1 MTPPTTQSE
10 RLPLELLRDRLAHT
24 ADLAELAAVLA
35 ALVQWTPLTP
45 RDVIGHLH
53 AALVEYLRASAHRGP
68 IGPPGAHQREPR

>member
-35 ALVQWTPLTP
+35 ALVQCTPLTQ

-53 AALVEYLRASAHRGP
+53 AALVEYLRAS
-68 IGPPGAHQREPR
+68 EPTP